1 MSSFF
6 LFLLTTLADKPA
18 MLSRFIY
25 RLHGCSSCH
34 NVFLAHFQSLT
45 KSSLSNLIPAVT

>member
-25 RLHGCSSCH
+25 RLHLH
-34 NVFLAHFQSLT
+34 THFES
-45 KSSLSNLIPAVT
+45 